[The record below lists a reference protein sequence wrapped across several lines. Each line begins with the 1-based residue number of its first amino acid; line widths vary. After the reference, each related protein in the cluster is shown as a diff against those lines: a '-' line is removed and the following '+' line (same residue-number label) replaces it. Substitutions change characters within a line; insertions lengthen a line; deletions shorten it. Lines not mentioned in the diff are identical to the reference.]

1 MSTVATLRRL
11 ARTGLE
17 CLPKGRTLHEDVWR
31 TRHRT
36 LSYLLRAHVVAV
48 FAFTVIQGGG
58 MIHGAAHAAV
68 IALFAG
74 LAAADG
80 LRREVSS
87 AMVALGLVTSSAL
100 LVHAAGGSIEMHFH
114 FFVMVSILTLYQD
127 WLPFLLAI
135 GFVVL
140 HHGIMGSV
148 DPEGVFNH
156 PAGAA
161 HPFRWAAVHGF
172 FILGAS
178 VASVVAWRLNE
189 EQALRDSLTRLPNRT
204 LFQDRLGHALARLQR
219 SGASIAVLFVDLDGF
234 KAVNDQLGHAS
245 GDQLLRAVAERL
257 QGCVRPADTVAR
269 LGGDE
274 FAVLIEDIAGEAEA
288 EIVADRLLHA
298 LTVPFVLRNK
308 EVTVSASIGVAL
320 NSPVA
325 TVEMMLHDADL
336 AMYRAKESGRAGY
349 EVFDAGMHDAI
360 VARQELER
368 EVRRAVDER
377 QFVVHYQPLVA
388 LSDNRLVGVE
398 ALVRW
403 QHPTRGL
410 LAPAEF
416 LEVAE
421 ETGAIVPL
429 GAWVLQEAC
438 RQARQWSEDC
448 PEQRLTMSVNLSP
461 RQLCDPAIVSTVAG
475 ALSESGLPAGDL
487 VLELT
492 EGLLVSDGPA
502 VIDRLFA
509 LKALG
514 LRLAID
520 DFGTGYS
527 SLSYLRR
534 LPFDILKI
542 DKLFVDGVAG
552 GPEASAFAK
561 AIIRMAHSLH
571 LETVAEG
578 VEHDDQSQHLRQLGC
593 ELAQGYHFARPLSPE
608 RITSMLGQPLAA
620 SPITASGR

>member
-1 MSTVATLRRL
+1 
-11 ARTGLE
+11 
-17 CLPKGRTLHEDVWR
+17 
-31 TRHRT
+31 
-36 LSYLLRAHVVAV
+36 
-48 FAFTVIQGGG
+48 
-58 MIHGAAHAAV
+58 
-68 IALFAG
+68 
-74 LAAADG
+74 
-80 LRREVSS
+80 
-87 AMVALGLVTSSAL
+87 
-100 LVHAAGGSIEMHFH
+100 
-114 FFVMVSILTLYQD
+114 
-127 WLPFLLAI
+127 
-135 GFVVL
+135 
-140 HHGIMGSV
+140 
-148 DPEGVFNH
+148 
-156 PAGAA
+156 
-161 HPFRWAAVHGF
+161 
-172 FILGAS
+172 
-178 VASVVAWRLNE
+178 VVAWRLNE
-189 EQALRDSLTRLPNRT
+189 EQALKDSLTRLPNRT
-204 LFQDRLGHALARLQR
+204 LFQDRLGHALARVQR

-234 KAVNDQLGHAS
+234 KAVNDGLGHAA
-245 GDQLLRAVAERL
+245 GDQLLRGVAERL
-257 QGCVRPADTVAR
+257 RGSVRPADTVAR

-288 EIVADRLLHA
+288 VAVAERLLESIG
-298 LTVPFVLRNK
+298 VPFDLRNK

-320 NSPVA
+320 NASQA
-325 TVEMMLHDADL
+325 TVEVMLRDADV
-336 AMYRAKESGRAGY
+336 AMYRVKDSGRAGY
-349 EVFDAGMHDAI
+349 EVFDPGMHDTI
-360 VARQELER
+360 VARLELER
-368 EVRRAVDER
+368 DMRRAVDER

-388 LSDNRLVGVE
+388 LADGRLVGVE

-410 LAPAEF
+410 LAPADF
-416 LEVAE
+416 LDLAE

-438 RQARQWSEDC
+438 RQAVQWAEAR

-461 RQLCDPAIVSTVAG
+461 RQLSDPGIVAVVAA
-475 ALSESGLPAGDL
+475 ALSESNLPPGDL

-502 VIDRLFA
+502 VVDRLFA

-552 GPEASAFAK
+552 GPEASAFAQ
-561 AIIRMAHSLH
+561 AIIRLAHSLR

-593 ELAQGYHFARPLSPE
+593 ELAQGYHFARPLSAE
-608 RITSMLGQPLAA
+608 DITTMLGNQPAA
-620 SPITASGR
+620 PAIAITASER

>member
-1 MSTVATLRRL
+1 MSTVATLRRR
-11 ARTGLE
+11 ARMGLE
-17 CLPKGRTLHEDVWR
+17 CLPKGRTLPEDVWR
-31 TRHRT
+31 TRHRM
-36 LSYLLRAHVVAV
+36 LSYLLRAHVVVV
-48 FAFTVIQGGG
+48 FAFSVVQGGG
-58 MIHGAAHAAV
+58 VIHGAAHAAV

-74 LAAADG
+74 LAAAD

-100 LVHAAGGSIEMHFH
+100 LVHAADGSIEMHFH

-135 GFVVL
+135 GFVLL
-140 HHGIMGSV
+140 HHGIMGTL
-148 DPEGVFNH
+148 DPAGVFNH

-161 HPFRWAAVHGF
+161 NPFRWAAVHGG
-172 FILGAS
+172 FILAAS

-189 EQALRDSLTRLPNRT
+189 EQALKDSLTRLPNRT
-204 LFQDRLGHALARLQR
+204 LFQDRLGHALARVQR
-219 SGASIAVLFVDLDGF
+219 RGASIAVLFVDLDGF
-234 KAVNDQLGHAS
+234 KPVNDRLGHAT

-257 QGCVRPADTVAR
+257 RGCVRPADTVAR

-274 FAVLIEDIAGEAEA
+274 FAVLVEDITGEAEA
-288 EIVADRLLHA
+288 VAVAERLLES
-298 LTVPFVLRNK
+298 LTVPFLLRNQ
-308 EVTVSASIGVAL
+308 EVTISASVGVAL
-320 NSPVA
+320 NAPMA
-325 TVEMMLHDADL
+325 TVEVMLRDADV
-336 AMYRAKESGRAGY
+336 AMYRAKESGRACY
-349 EVFDAGMHDAI
+349 EVFDAGMHDTI
-360 VARQELER
+360 LARLELER
-368 EVRRAVDER
+368 DVRRAVDER

-388 LSDNRLVGVE
+388 LADGRLVGVE

-410 LAPAEF
+410 LPPAEF

-438 RQARQWSEDC
+438 RQARQWAEAY

-461 RQLCDPAIVSTVAG
+461 RQLSDPGIVATVAA
-475 ALSESGLPAGDL
+475 ALSETGLPAADL

-502 VIDRLFA
+502 VVDRLFA

-514 LRLAID
+514 VRLAID

-552 GPEASAFAK
+552 GSEASAFAQ
-561 AIIRMAHSLH
+561 AIIELAHSLR

-578 VEHDDQSQHLRQLGC
+578 VEHDDQTQHLRRLGC

-608 RITSMLGQPLAA
+608 DITTMLGQRPAP
-620 SPITASGR
+620 SIVTASGR